1 MATLVELRAGG
12 RSFILQTPCV
22 IGRDPGCDIVLDD
35 PKVSRQHVIIR
46 QLQADCYRITDL
58 DSRAGVFINGTLL
71 PDAELKHGDQLRLGH
86 THLRFVLADALTP
99 PIALKVP
106 RGPITEPAVAGTDA
120 HLKREYNRLRAAHQ
134 AHRAIG
140 TEQRPEGIAERI
152 LAAAFDVVSADRGIV
167 SLFESGSNL
176 AAVTVTQRR
185 VPGEEQPIRLSQTLT
200 DFVVRDRR
208 GAIFTDAVDD
218 ERLKKASSVHTIG
231 MRSLMCVPIAH
242 EHVVYGVMQLDT
254 LQATHIFQEEDLELL
269 TMIAQ
274 TAGLAL
280 ANVMLRGSL
289 EQLREG
295 ERLRVLRI
303 LDVLP
308 TGLVLINAAAE
319 LVAHNPAGLHA
330 LNLLADFDAQKLVSL
345 GGVPLQQVRD
355 TPPERALDINVGD
368 LIFSICAR
376 ASDDTDTPSAVIM
389 LQDVTRRRTAEAR
402 AALADRL
409 AVVGR
414 VASGLA
420 HDFNNL
426 LTVVNEGAS
435 YVMQS
440 GSGPDVVTEASAIYE
455 AGRRATALVRQLLTF
470 SRQDPQVIQQIDLS
484 EEFSKMQ
491 ALLTRALGDKHSLV
505 FELERGLPTVLI
517 DPTHVQQ
524 LIMNLVV
531 NAKDAMQAPG
541 RVWVRTRAAGDG
553 SAEDPV
559 RVLVEVEDEG
569 CGIPLDL
576 QGRIFEPFFSRKRQG
591 PGTGLGLATV
601 YGIVEGVGGEIEV
614 HSREGAGARFCL
626 TLPASLRE
634 PAELAVESCS
644 K

>member
-1 MATLVELRAGG
+1 MATLVELRPGG
-12 RSFILQTPCV
+12 RSFILHTPCV

-46 QLQADCYRITDL
+46 QLQTDCYRITDL
-58 DSRAGVFINGTLL
+58 DSRSGVFINGTLL
-71 PDAELKHGDQLRLGH
+71 PDAELEHGDQLRLGH

-99 PIALKVP
+99 PIALNVP
-106 RGPITEPAVAGTDA
+106 RGPITEPAVAGTDD

-185 VPGEEQPIRLSQTLT
+185 EPGTEPIRLSQTLT

-218 ERLKKASSVHTIG
+218 ERLKKSSSVHTIG

-254 LQATHIFQEEDLELL
+254 LQATHIFQEQDLELL

-280 ANVMLRGSL
+280 ANVMLRGTL
-289 EQLREG
+289 EQLRER

-308 TGLVLINAAAE
+308 TGLVLINAAGE
-319 LVAHNPAGLHA
+319 LVAHNPAGLSA
-330 LNLLADFDAQKLVSL
+330 LNQLADFDGQQLVRL
-345 GGVPLQQVRD
+345 GGLALQQVRD
-355 TPPERALDINVGD
+355 TPPERAIDINVGD

-402 AALADRL
+402 AGLADRL

-440 GSGPDVVTEASAIYE
+440 GSGPDVITEASAIYE

-484 EEFSKMQ
+484 EEFGKMQ

-505 FELERGLPTVLI
+505 FELEKDLPAVLI

-541 RVWVRTRAAGDG
+541 RVWVRTHSAGDG
-553 SAEDPV
+553 SAEDPI

-601 YGIVEGVGGEIEV
+601 YGIIEGVGGEIEV

-626 TLPASLRE
+626 TLPASLRDR
-634 PAELAVESCS
+634 AALAVESNAE
-644 K
+644 